1 MTAPNKGTDEPV
13 AWMVCDD
20 DGSFCTAEPSRDA
33 AEHARCVYVARSGN
47 ASRWHLKPLY
57 TRAPAQDA
65 AVAELIEEQLFAAI
79 EHGDADHRAWLRGKM
94 RDFFAAIAANKAT
107 PT

>member
-1 MTAPNKGTDEPV
+1 MGDAMTAPNKGTGEPV
-13 AWMVCDD
+13 AWRQQFNLNGKCWWQYT
-20 DGSFCTAEPSRDA
+20 DGPNDPRSV
-33 AEHARCVYVARSGN
+33 HATGLECE
-47 ASRWHLKPLY
+47 PLY

-94 RDFFAAIAANKAT
+94 RDFFAAFAANKAT